1 MKRLFTHGLIGLLAS
16 FPAGAAFAADSAHP
30 TVIEL
35 YESQGC
41 SSCPPANAN
50 LNAIADRPDVLAL
63 NFAVT
68 YWDRLGWKDTFAQK
82 SFTDR
87 QYDYAAF
94 QRESSVYTPQM
105 VINGT
110 GVLVGIHPEEV
121 ADAIQ
126 RYDRGNG
133 GPQIDWSKGKVVISQ
148 AGAAEGGTVWLVRY
162 DPRDLEVKIGRGEN
176 TGRTLPHRNIVKEL
190 VSLGAVSG
198 GAASFDLPDAS
209 DPALRTAV
217 MVQQGTGGPILSA
230 AKMP

>member
-1 MKRLFTHGLIGLLAS
+1 MKRFLTQGLFGLLAS
-16 FPAGAAFAADSAHP
+16 LPAGFAHSADAAHP

-68 YWDRLGWKDTFAQK
+68 YWDRLGWKDTFAQQ

-87 QYDYAAF
+87 QYAYAGA
-94 QRESSVYTPQM
+94 QSQSSVFTPQM
-105 VINGT
+105 IVNGT
-110 GVLVGIHPEEV
+110 GGLVGIHPHEV

-133 GPQIDWSKGKVVISQ
+133 GPQIDWGKGTVVISQ
-148 AGAAEGGTVWLVRY
+148 AGGADAVVWLVRY
-162 DPRDLEVKIGRGEN
+162 DPRDLEVAIGRGEN
-176 TGRTLPHRNIVKEL
+176 AGRKLPHRNIVKEL
-190 VSLGAVSG
+190 VQLGAVNG
-198 GAASFDLPDAS
+198 GSASFDLPSAS